1 VLVDSRIQEQWVL
14 EALQQAL
21 TVPGVRL
28 GAVAVVAGRS
38 GSSVAQAVHRLVD
51 VIDQRLRCRGTRLF
65 CPVDLIAALGKPAIL
80 DIIAV
85 PSTQGWVPDAEG
97 AALLSSSA
105 ADVWLC
111 LTAMSPAPTFPRV
124 CDMGVW
130 GLEIGQSIPAANR
143 WAGATEVVER
153 SNLTVARVVDYT
165 QSSRVLYRVY
175 GATIKNSA
183 RRNRLV
189 TLSKAV
195 SFFRRLLRDRTQP
208 HSEGKELLRGRVNVL
223 AEPATRCAPTV
234 SAAMRLAWRLTA
246 EVASN
251 RWQAAAGRA
260 QWQIG
265 YYFAGESTDTAQRPD
280 RLHRLVPPRDRDWA
294 DPFVIQRGGRR
305 FIFFEEMPYQTGK
318 GHISA
323 IEILPNGEA
332 GAARMV
338 LDRPYHLSYPFVF
351 EWNGELYMLPETA
364 QNRTIELYRCEEFPT
379 RWTLQKVLLEDISAF
394 DATLWCQN
402 GRWWLFVNVAEAGA
416 SPSEELH
423 LYWSESPLGPWSPH
437 PANPVVSDAR
447 HARSAGPLFMRDGV
461 LYRPSQDCSS
471 AYGNAVS
478 VNRIEVLDLHS
489 YREVPVSRI
498 HAGWYPDMLG
508 LHTFSAAGAMRVI
521 DYKVRRSRW
530 GSAAAAQFEICPQT
544 TLTQAQSPHQP

>member
-1 VLVDSRIQEQWVL
+1 VLLDGRVQEQWVL

-21 TVPGVRL
+21 SVAGVRL
-28 GAVAVVAGRS
+28 GAVAVATVHATPGVAT
-38 GSSVAQAVHRLVD
+38 AVHRVVD
-51 VIDQRLRCRGTRLF
+51 GIDQRLRCRGARLF
-65 CPVDLIAALGKPAIL
+65 CPVDVVAALGKTMVLEIPTLSRAG
-80 DIIAV
+80 
-85 PSTQGWVPDAEG
+85 GWLPDGVG
-97 AALLSSSA
+97 AALLSSA
-105 ADVWLC
+105 GIDVWLC
-111 LTAMSPAPTFPRV
+111 ITATPPAASFPRV
-124 CDMGVW
+124 CGLGVW
-130 GLEIGQSIPAANR
+130 GLEIGAGTPAANR

-165 QSSRVLYRVY
+165 QGSRVLYRVY

-195 SFFRRLLRDRTQP
+195 SFFRRVLRDHIHLQRDDM
-208 HSEGKELLRGRVNVL
+208 ELLRSRMETPL
-223 AEPATRCAPTV
+223 DAATRGVPTI

-251 RWQAAAGRA
+251 RWQAVAGRA
-260 QWQIG
+260 QWQMG

-294 DPFVIQRGGRR
+294 DPFVIQRNGRR
-305 FIFFEEMPYQTGK
+305 VIFFEDMPHRTGK

-323 IEILPNGEA
+323 IEIQPNGEP
-332 GAARMV
+332 GVARMV

-364 QNRTIELYRCEEFPT
+364 QNRTIELYRCEEFPG

-394 DATLWCQN
+394 DATLWCQQ

-423 LYWSESPLGPWSPH
+423 LYWSDSPLGPWVAH
-437 PANPVVSDAR
+437 PSNPVVSDAR
-447 HARSAGPLFMRDGV
+447 HARGAGPLFVRDGV

-478 VNRIEVLDLHS
+478 VNRVEVLDMHS

-498 HAGWYPDMLG
+498 HSGWYPDMLG
-508 LHTFSAAGAMRVI
+508 LHTFSSAGTMRVI
-521 DYKVRRSRW
+521 DFKVRRSRW
-530 GSAAAAQFEICPQT
+530 GGATAAQLEICPQT
-544 TLTQAQSPHQP
+544 T

>member
-1 VLVDSRIQEQWVL
+1 MLLDAKVQEQWVL
-14 EALQQAL
+14 EALQHVL
-21 TVPGVRL
+21 SVPGVRL
-28 GAVAVVAGRS
+28 GTVAI
-38 GSSVAQAVHRLVD
+38 AQARASPDLATVVHRLVD
-51 VIDQRLRCRGTRLF
+51 GVDQRLRCRGARLF
-65 CPVDLIAALGKPAIL
+65 CPVDVIMALGKSPVLDIPAIARAGEWL
-80 DIIAV
+80 
-85 PSTQGWVPDAEG
+85 PDEEG
-97 AALLSSSA
+97 CALLASA
-105 ADVWLC
+105 GVDVWLC
-111 LTAMSPAPTFPRV
+111 FTATPPAASFPAV
-124 CDMGVW
+124 CRLGVW
-130 GLEIGQSIPAANR
+130 GLEIGIGTPAANR
-143 WAGATEVVER
+143 WAGATEVAGR
-153 SNLTVARVVDYT
+153 SNLTVARVVDYA
-165 QSSRVLYRVY
+165 QGSRVLYRVY

-195 SFFRRLLRDRTQP
+195 SFYRRVLRDHLQLKGDDR
-208 HSEGKELLRGRVNVL
+208 ELMRGRMD
-223 AEPATRCAPTV
+223 APDGANRSVPTIA
-234 SAAMRLAWRLTA
+234 AAMRLAWRLTA

-251 RWQAAAGRA
+251 RWQAVAGRA
-260 QWQIG
+260 QWQMG
-265 YYFAGESTDTAQRPD
+265 YYFAGESTDTAQRPE

-294 DPFVIQRGGRR
+294 DPFVIQRNGRR
-305 FIFFEEMPYQTGK
+305 IIFFEEMPYRTSK

-323 IEILPNGEA
+323 IEILPNGEP
-332 GAARMV
+332 GVARMV

-351 EWNGELYMLPETA
+351 EWQGELYMLPETA
-364 QNRTIELYRCEEFPT
+364 QNRTIELYRCEEFPV

-394 DATLWCQN
+394 DATLWCQE

-423 LYWSESPLGPWSPH
+423 LYWSDSPLGPWLAH

-447 HARSAGPLFMRDGV
+447 HARGAGPLFVRDGV

-478 VNRIEVLDLHS
+478 VNRVEVLDTHS

-508 LHTFSAAGAMRVI
+508 LHTFSSSGTMRVI

-530 GSAAAAQFEICPQT
+530 GGTDAAQFEVCPQT
-544 TLTQAQSPHQP
+544 SGV

>member
-1 VLVDSRIQEQWVL
+1 
-14 EALQQAL
+14 
-21 TVPGVRL
+21 VRL
-28 GAVAVVAGRS
+28 GTVAIVSERPS
-38 GSSVAQAVHRLVD
+38 FSVAMAVHRVVD
-51 VIDQRLRCRGTRLF
+51 VVDQRLRCQGARLF
-65 CPVDLIAALGKPAIL
+65 SKVDVVAALGQSNVM
-80 DIIAV
+80 DIRTVSRGGA
-85 PSTQGWVPDAEG
+85 WLPDEEG
-97 AALLSSSA
+97 AALLSSA
-105 ADVWLC
+105 GVDVWLC
-111 LTAMSPAPTFPRV
+111 LTAALPAPGFPRV
-124 CDMGVW
+124 SNMGVW
-130 GLEIGQSIPAANR
+130 GLEIGVNTPAANR
-143 WAGATEVVER
+143 WAGAMEVAER
-153 SNLTVARVVDYT
+153 SNLTVARVLDYT
-165 QSSRVLYRVY
+165 RGSQVLYRVY

-195 SFFRRLLRDRTQP
+195 SFFRRVLRDRTHP
-208 HSEGKELLRGRVNVL
+208 HASGKDLRVPDLVPESQASGD
-223 AEPATRCAPTV
+223 ATV

-246 EVASN
+246 EVACN

-260 QWQIG
+260 QWQMG
-265 YYFAGESTDTAQRPD
+265 YYFAGENTDAAQRPD

-294 DPFVIQRGGRR
+294 DPIVVQRGGRR
-305 FIFFEEMPYQTGK
+305 VIFFEELPYRTGK

-323 IEILPNGEA
+323 IEIFANGEP
-332 GAARMV
+332 GLARVV

-364 QNRTIELYRCEEFPT
+364 QNRTIELYRCEEFPA

-394 DATLWCQN
+394 DATLWHQE

-423 LYWSESPLGPWSPH
+423 LYWSESPLGPWVAH

-461 LYRPSQDCSS
+461 LFRPSQDCSS

-478 VNRIEVLDLHS
+478 VNRVEVLDPHS

-508 LHTFSAAGAMRVI
+508 LHTFSSAGTMRVI
-521 DYKVRRSRW
+521 DFKVRRSRW
-530 GSAAAAQFEICPQT
+530 GSTAAAQLDICPQT
-544 TLTQAQSPHQP
+544 T